1 MLQQVRVNNVEI
13 NGKVEKSWNRI
24 YKESNGNSKTKKY
37 NNKLRNW
44 IDGLH
49 SRIEI
54 TKEISE
60 FEDRV
65 IEIVQSEKWRE
76 NDWKN

>member
-1 MLQQVRVNNVEI
+1 MEKQKNLEI
-13 NGKVEKSWNRI
+13 EYIKNPMEILKL
-24 YKESNGNSKTKKY
+24 KKY
-37 NNKLRNW
+37 NNKLRNR

-76 NDWKN
+76 ND